1 MKLIMIDIIF
11 EYIGE
16 LLFQYIGQ
24 SIRWV
29 FFLGKKN
36 FNDLSDSHYN
46 YILSIFF
53 YLMLG
58 SLLIN

>member
-1 MKLIMIDIIF
+1 MIDVIF

-24 SIRWV
+24 SIRWL
-29 FFLGKKN
+29 FFLGRRD
-36 FNDLSDSHYN
+36 FNHLRDSHYN
-46 YILSIFF
+46 YILSILF

-58 SLLIN
+58 SFLVN